1 MSSSDEDE
9 EDTGDE
15 EEEEKPSAVPELS
28 DTDDSDDEG
37 AGNSNDSGR
46 SSPEQPESNEGSDDD
61 DANQDPKERGG
72 YNGGHKN
79 MLPGLISPGDS
90 GIEDYSESEH
100 EEAQEEEEQIIGDDH
115 FKGTAFFEEY
125 FDRDRNRPGSSKVEE
140 HETKCKKLSTGDQCI
155 IHKSEEDSHIVSY
168 LCPLIATPN
177 QCINPEH
184 SEWDHEPVYC
194 TDPEHSHEPIAK
206 VINFI
211 TTVRHAGRNETE
223 DNMDHEDSEDE
234 GFDEKLGEWKVGW
247 SYNPVKDVMR
257 LTQRTAQ
264 QIRTLQPH
272 LEMKAKRD
280 LSDRDI
286 IKLLLYCDS
295 GSCLNLVSEKKARID
310 GVKIKQGP
318 HPYQARDVQGKSLD
332 IIGYA
337 EYFLLNEHNYVRRIE
352 CAVSKYGSASD
363 IIINLETLK
372 LMGVVDENFPRVKN
386 SKFEEGAENFLIW

>member
-46 SSPEQPESNEGSDDD
+46 SSPKQPESNEGSDDD

-90 GIEDYSESEH
+90 GIEDYSESEY
-100 EEAQEEEEQIIGDDH
+100 EDVQEEEEQIIGDDH

-125 FDRDRNRPGSSKVEE
+125 FDMDRNRPGSSKVEE
-140 HETKCKKLSTGDQCI
+140 HETKCKKLSTGEQCF

-168 LCPLIATPN
+168 ICPLIATPN

-211 TTVRHAGRNETE
+211 TTIRHAGRDELEDNEEYGETE
-223 DNMDHEDSEDE
+223 DE
-234 GFDEKLGEWKVGW
+234 
-247 SYNPVKDVMR
+247 
-257 LTQRTAQ
+257 
-264 QIRTLQPH
+264 
-272 LEMKAKRD
+272 
-280 LSDRDI
+280 
-286 IKLLLYCDS
+286 
-295 GSCLNLVSEKKARID
+295 
-310 GVKIKQGP
+310 
-318 HPYQARDVQGKSLD
+318 
-332 IIGYA
+332 
-337 EYFLLNEHNYVRRIE
+337 
-352 CAVSKYGSASD
+352 
-363 IIINLETLK
+363 
-372 LMGVVDENFPRVKN
+372 
-386 SKFEEGAENFLIW
+386 